1 MMMME
6 ISIDSDNL
14 ASQRYPYVDVVV
26 GLAWSM
32 IVRVMLVVA

>member
-1 MMMME
+1 MVE

-14 ASQRYPYVDVVV
+14 PPSPRYPYIDVVV

-32 IVRVMLVVA
+32 IVRVMLVVV